1 VLLWRLE
8 FVIAHPARQPDRPRS
23 CPALTPLISVAAEG
37 GL

>member
-1 VLLWRLE
+1 MIKDL
-8 FVIAHPARQPDRPRS
+8 VIAHPARQPDRPRS